1 MSELGLTKKTVPVLK
16 IGENEDLDLVQ
27 DCRHSSLAQ
36 NQQIS
41 SAENILEIKDTGSEA
56 SYCLP
61 GSEAHIER
69 TIQRCPEPGP
79 PASCDYLGAGPHK
92 QLLLCLIDF
101 WTSASPVIFFK
112 EDFYL

>member
-16 IGENEDLDLVQ
+16 IGENDDLGLVQ
-27 DCRHSSLAQ
+27 DCCHSSLAQ

-56 SYCLP
+56 SYCLG
-61 GSEAHIER
+61 GSEAHIEQ

-79 PASCDYLGAGPHK
+79 PASCDYLGAGPREHSF
-92 QLLLCLIDF
+92 CVIDF

-112 EDFYL
+112 EDFYW